1 MPKTT
6 VTGEPTDRKSTR
18 LIRGVRLF
26 NECGHEITRL
36 EIHTYAVPSCS
47 GDETYTVYTDLSCC
61 TCPDHRRAK
70 AAGELCKHRVAV
82 EIFTAKRRAARRR
95 RAS

>member
-1 MPKTT
+1 MSKSKSSATAP
-6 VTGEPTDRKSTR
+6 PTTR
-18 LIRGVRLF
+18 LQRGVRLYR
-26 NECGHEITRL
+26 ERGAEIERL

-47 GDETYTVYTDLSCC
+47 GDETYTVFTDMGCC
-61 TCPDHRRAK
+61 SCPDHRRAK
-70 AAGELCKHRVAV
+70 AAGEACKHRVAI

>member
-1 MPKTT
+1 MAETTIPKTT
-6 VTGEPTDRKSTR
+6 R
-18 LIRGVRLF
+18 LQRGIRLF
-26 NECGHEITRL
+26 NERGAEIERL

-70 AAGELCKHRVAV
+70 EAGELCKHRVAV
-82 EIFTAKRRAARRR
+82 EIFTAKRRAVRR

>member
-1 MPKTT
+1 MAETTIPKTT
-6 VTGEPTDRKSTR
+6 R
-18 LIRGVRLF
+18 LQRGIRLF
-26 NECGHEITRL
+26 NERGAEIERL

-61 TCPDHRRAK
+61 TCPDHRHAK
-70 AAGELCKHRVAV
+70 EAGELCKHRVAV
-82 EIFTAKRRAARRR
+82 EIFTAKRRAVRR

>member
-1 MPKTT
+1 MDTTTVPAKTT
-6 VTGEPTDRKSTR
+6 R
-18 LIRGVRLF
+18 LQRGVRLF
-26 NECGHEITRL
+26 LERGAEIERL

-47 GDETYTVYTDLSCC
+47 GDETYTVFTDMGCC

-70 AAGELCKHRVAV
+70 ASGERCKHVVAA
-82 EIFTAKRRAARRR
+82 EIVLAKRRAARRR

>member
-1 MPKTT
+1 MSKNTVAAKTT
-6 VTGEPTDRKSTR
+6 R
-18 LIRGVRLF
+18 LQRGVRLYR
-26 NECGHEITRL
+26 EHGHEIERV

-47 GDETYTVYTDLSCC
+47 GDETYTVYTDLRCC

-70 AAGELCKHRVAV
+70 AAGERCKHYHAV

-95 RAS
+95 LAS